1 MRSHGP
7 IDRNKTGPNPTDR
20 SQPRGTMPI
29 NTTQR
34 LERYLIRIIED
45 ENASRKDRM
54 DAAKQLTQLKVVKMQ
69 TQPVSKPA
77 KTASNNVL
85 GTATGAG

>member
-1 MRSHGP
+1 
-7 IDRNKTGPNPTDR
+7 
-20 SQPRGTMPI
+20 MPI

-69 TQPVSKPA
+69 TQPVPKPA